1 MKTVDHVRYKLTIGE
16 RYAVES
22 PCGRPHF
29 VAPAAG
35 RAPKIYVV
43 SRKGEV
49 LYVGKT
55 CQRIASRFY
64 GAFAAKGETGYY
76 GYQWRGSKEPMDLDI
91 WILSF
96 DGDANVDRELET
108 IEAEVIFCIREQS
121 GQWPLFQNEIHFH
134 PSSNEHREIA
144 SRIFRAVSNR
154 DVPAQQTTPETTLI
168 DTRGYIVV
176 ESFSAKSLKAAQSHV
191 LMRTFYEDQSPSIR

>member
-1 MKTVDHVRYKLTIGE
+1 MNGQSAPPTDVSGLLSALCMAIELSITMKTVDHVRYKLTVGE

-35 RAPKIYVV
+35 RSPKIYVV
-43 SRKGEV
+43 SRKGAV

-76 GYQWRGSKEPMDLDI
+76 GYQWRASEEPMDLDI

-96 DGDANVDRELET
+96 DGNANVDRELET

-121 GQWPLFQNEIHFH
+121 GQWPVFQNEIHFH

-144 SRIFRAVSNR
+144 SQIFRTATNGNVVVRQDRGQMRLDSSA
-154 DVPAQQTTPETTLI
+154 PA
-168 DTRGYIVV
+168 
-176 ESFSAKSLKAAQSHV
+176 
-191 LMRTFYEDQSPSIR
+191 